1 MKANIDKRFSF
12 SPLSTAACF
21 FNPSVA
27 ITEND
32 GEYIQELLRKAEDDI
47 AQMVSPGT
55 QEEDADENEQVE
67 EEERHQR
74 QRQRGPDLDSSQ
86 KQEQPAGPLDLA
98 SQRT

>member
-12 SPLSTAACF
+12 SPLSTAVCF

-27 ITEND
+27 ITVND